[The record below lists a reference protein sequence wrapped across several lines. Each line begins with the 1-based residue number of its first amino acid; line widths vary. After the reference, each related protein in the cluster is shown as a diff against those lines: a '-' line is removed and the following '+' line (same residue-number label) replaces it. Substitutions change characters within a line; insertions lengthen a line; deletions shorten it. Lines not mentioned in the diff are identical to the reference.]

1 MFRRALLWTS
11 SGLVLFYGGSTYA
24 SLKNPTYAD
33 FFTEKVP
40 GGDYLYDAA
49 DRSSWTQS
57 LKRADVGE
65 VPQRAVEAASA
76 GYDRLSGAIQRV
88 MGEVSDKADE
98 ARESGQIA
106 GKKGQDSLKEAR
118 KQAKDLVHKAQKKV
132 DETDVKAQGEKVKA
146 KAEKALE
153 DVKDKSQQLVDRAKL
168 QLHKAEEEVREKVP
182 AGKGVSTG
190 SQPFGKPLPLQHEAP
205 EGYSASPIRDRG
217 VRAEPKDPLTRLR
230 DPEELPS
237 LPRLAPSLK
246 SLSGSEPMIA
256 QLASTVDDLAAF
268 LRDTPN
274 SGVQARGVLDEAK
287 KEFARLSERLEQI
300 KKTEA
305 DKLKQGLESQ
315 KKKYDA
321 ELKKAA
327 DSARAQVGKIDE
339 KWKKEQDALRKKE
352 AGEYEDKLKKE
363 LATQSELINER
374 LREEVV
380 SQGIEM
386 QRRWMNEIKARVEAE
401 RGGRLAKLDELA
413 TDLGNLQKISLDNSQ
428 ALEENASAI
437 AVDAALR
444 ELNAVALE
452 EQDEAGTKASFNKQ
466 LDKVKKSIK
475 GKEDNELLTTILDRL
490 EVSDPNEG
498 VESFST
504 LYSWFTQKVR
514 PAIQRVA
521 LVPEQAGILTH
532 LMSSTFS
539 PLLFQKSGCPSG
551 NDVPSVLARTQFHLE
566 RRDLDSAARE
576 VNQLKGWS
584 KILAEDWLVAA
595 RKRLEV
601 EQHVQVAQI
610 EAHFASLQTA

>member
-1 MFRRALLWTS
+1 
-11 SGLVLFYGGSTYA
+11 VLFYGGSTYA
-24 SLKNPTYAD
+24 SLQSAAYAD
-33 FFTEKVP
+33 FFTENVP
-40 GGDYLYDAA
+40 GGDYLVESAE
-49 DRSSWTQS
+49 RSSWTQS
-57 LKRADVGE
+57 MKKTDLSEAPSRA
-65 VPQRAVEAASA
+65 ANAASA
-76 GYDRLSGAIQRV
+76 GLNRVTRAINRLK
-88 MGEVSDKADE
+88 GEVSEKADE
-98 ARESGQIA
+98 VREGSQSIGVD
-106 GKKGQDSLKEAR
+106 GKEALQDVR
-118 KQAKDLVHKAQKKV
+118 KRANDMVHKVEKKV
-132 DETDVKAQGEKVKA
+132 DETDIRGKGEKAV
-146 KAEKALE
+146 E
-153 DVKDKSQQLVDRAKL
+153 DVKEKSKDLVEKAKL
-168 QLHKAEEEVREKVP
+168 QLHKAEEDIRKKVP

-190 SQPFGKPLPLQHEAP
+190 AQPYGKPLPLQHEAP
-205 EGYSASPIRDRG
+205 EGYSASAIRDRG
-217 VRAEPKDPLTRLR
+217 VQAEPNDPMTRLR
-230 DPEELPS
+230 DPATLPS
-237 LPRLAPSLK
+237 LPKLAPSLE

-256 QLASTVDDLAAF
+256 QLASTVDELAAF
-268 LRDTPN
+268 LRETPN

-374 LREEVV
+374 LKEEVV

-386 QRRWMNEIKARVEAE
+386 QRRWMKEIKARVEAE

-452 EQDEAGTKASFNKQ
+452 EQEEVGTKASFTKQ
-466 LDKVKKSIK
+466 LEKVKKSIK
-475 GKEDNELLTTILDRL
+475 GKEDSDLLLTILQRL
-490 EVSDPNEG
+490 DASDPSDG

-521 LVPEQAGILTH
+521 LVPEQAGILSH
-532 LMSSTFS
+532 LFSSTVS
-539 PLLFQKSGCPSG
+539 PLLFNKNGLCPGSE
-551 NDVPSVLARTQFHLE
+551 DVPSVLARSQHHLE
-566 RRDLDSAARE
+566 RRDLDNAARE
-576 VNQLKGWS
+576 INQLKGWP
-584 KILAEDWLVAA
+584 KILAEDWLQAA

-601 EQHVQVAQI
+601 EQHVQLAQI
-610 EAHFASLQTA
+610 EAHFSSLQTA